1 MYQNWL
7 TQKNALVVQW
17 IMRTNAQKKTLGTL
31 HLHHFQNLH
40 TQKIDTAIINTAV
53 NMTQVV

>member
-53 NMTQVV
+53 NMTQ